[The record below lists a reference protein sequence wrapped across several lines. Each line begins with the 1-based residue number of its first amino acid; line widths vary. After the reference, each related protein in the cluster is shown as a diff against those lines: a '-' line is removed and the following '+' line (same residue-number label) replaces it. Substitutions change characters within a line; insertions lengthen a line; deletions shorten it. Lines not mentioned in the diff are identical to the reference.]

1 MIFYECYEFLVF
13 LERVFVFCEL
23 LNSIEQWWLA
33 SLGLAKVA
41 LHLFTNEIICLVSW
55 CGLLS
60 GPCICYYYMFIYKKN
75 CRLLQC
81 LYTYLF
87 LRTHAQI
94 QLIGG
99 DFFDSKLW
107 NAWIF
112 YSILFTA
119 WKIPVYSTSAMFKEV
134 H

>member
-1 MIFYECYEFLVF
+1 MLWIFSVF
-13 LERVFVFCEL
+13 REGFRVLWTADIQSNRDGPV
-23 LNSIEQWWLA
+23 WLA